1 MLVLQDE
8 LAARSSDAA
17 EQPDTASQPNALQE
31 EAAVAVRPDPEQDAA
46 DSEYPVL
53 AVLGLFE
60 LKQRQHCLHAVC
72 TCFQLMQA
80 VAVTINQTMCKLSTS

>member
-1 MLVLQDE
+1 MCHASCKLWRKFDTQPTQPLQMLVLQDE

-17 EQPDTASQPNALQE
+17 EQPDTAAQPNALQE

-53 AVLGLFE
+53 TVLGF
-60 LKQRQHCLHAVC
+60 H
-72 TCFQLMQA
+72 
-80 VAVTINQTMCKLSTS
+80 